1 VSGSNDAG
9 GLAGF
14 FGGNVQVNSTSGRA
28 INATCSDPNNDC
40 INGTSSA
47 AEHAGVSANN
57 SGSGIGLFASSANG
71 VAGQFEGN
79 VNVTKTLNVNG
90 DVVLTGADCAEE
102 FDVKSSTEIG
112 AGTVMVVVEGGA
124 LQPSASAYDRKVA
137 GVISGAGDYR
147 PGLILDRKTSS
158 EGRLPIA
165 LVGKV
170 YCKVDADQGAIEVG
184 DLLTTSPTPGHA
196 MKASDPLLAFGAV
209 LGKALRSIESGQ
221 GLIPF
226 LVALQ

>member
-1 VSGSNDAG
+1 MTSFTNID
-9 GLAGF
+9 
-14 FGGNVQVNSTSGRA
+14 VNSSSGRA

-47 AEHAGVSANN
+47 SGHAGVSANN
-57 SGSGIGLFASSANG
+57 SGSGFGLWASSAKG

-79 VNVTKTLNVNG
+79 VNVTGTLSVAA
-90 DVVLTGADCAEE
+90 DLVLIGADCAEE
-102 FDVKSSTEIG
+102 FDVEASVAVE
-112 AGTVMVVVEGGA
+112 AGTVMVVVESGA
-124 LQPSASAYDRKVA
+124 LQPSATAYDRKVA
-137 GVISGAGDYR
+137 GVISGAGEYR

-158 EGRLPIA
+158 AGRLPVA

-170 YCKVDADQGAIEVG
+170 YCKVDADHGAIENG

-196 MKASDPLLAFGAV
+196 MKASDPSRAFGAV
-209 LGKALRSIESGQ
+209 LGKALRSLKSGRS
-221 GLIPF
+221 LIPI